1 MKCVLLVTESCN
13 LRCKYCYISA
23 GENNAPLA
31 PTQHIMHIIDLLDT
45 IGIKKLIIGGGEPL
59 LREDI
64 FDILDKATAR
74 MPTHLLTNGTL
85 INEKTAKKMALSGI
99 DGVSI
104 SLDSPMPKV
113 HDELRDGSFTS
124 VINGIK
130 LCVKEGLN
138 VDVAACVTT
147 KNFDYALDLILFAEN
162 IGATSITFEGLNPVG
177 RGKDC
182 ANLALTARQTD
193 TFLQTIYEILHDIKP
208 NIKVVVFDPQWVRWD
223 RSAMGCEVGK
233 TFFGLRSNG
242 DILPCTNLPITLG
255 NILEDDFSAIWN
267 CEMMNALR
275 TKRNGGCNTC
285 QYRDRCGGCRSKA
298 YAAGDIF
305 GSDPSCSQAP
315 EEEEVRQW

>member
-1 MKCVLLVTESCN
+1 MKCVMMVTGSCN

-23 GENNAPLA
+23 GENNVPAI
-31 PTQHIMHIIDLLDT
+31 PTQHIMHMIDLLGT

-59 LREDI
+59 LRGDI
-64 FDILDKATAR
+64 FDILDRGVAR

-85 INEKTAKKMALSGI
+85 INEKTAQKLALSGI

-113 HDELRDGSFTS
+113 HDELRDGSFS
-124 VINGIK
+124 AVINGVK

-147 KNFDYALDLILFAEN
+147 KNFGYPMDLIRFAEN
-162 IGATSITFEGLNPVG
+162 IDATSITFEGFNPVG
-177 RGKDC
+177 RGKNC
-182 ANLALTARQTD
+182 ANLALTPKQTD

-208 NIKVVVFDPQWVRWD
+208 DVKIIMFYPQWVRWD
-223 RSAMGCEVGK
+223 DDAMGCEAGK
-233 TFFGLRSNG
+233 NFFGLRPNG
-242 DILPCTNLPITLG
+242 DMLPCTNLPITIG

-267 CEMMNALR
+267 CELMNDLR
-275 TKRNGGCNTC
+275 TKRNGGCNAC
-285 QYRDRCGGCRSKA
+285 QYRERCGGCRSKA

-305 GSDPSCSQAP
+305 GSDPSCLLA
-315 EEEEVRQW
+315 EKLEVR

>member
-1 MKCVLLVTESCN
+1 MKCVMMVTGSCN

-23 GENNAPLA
+23 GKIDVPAI
-31 PTQHIMHIIDLLDT
+31 PTQHIMHMIDLLGT

-59 LREDI
+59 LRGDI
-64 FDILDKATAR
+64 FDILDRGVAR

-85 INEKTAKKMALSGI
+85 INEKTAQKLALSGI

-104 SLDSPMPKV
+104 SLDSATPKV
-113 HDELRDGSFTS
+113 HDELRDESFS
-124 VINGIK
+124 AVINSIK
-130 LCVKEGLN
+130 LCVKERLN

-147 KNFDYALDLILFAEN
+147 KNFGYALDLIRFAEN

-182 ANLALTARQTD
+182 ADLALTPKQTD

-208 NIKVVVFDPQWVRWD
+208 KIKITMFYPQWVRWD
-223 RSAMGCEVGK
+223 DDAMGCEAGK
-233 TFFGLRSNG
+233 NFFGLRPNG
-242 DILPCTNLPITLG
+242 DMLPCTNLPITIG

-267 CEMMNALR
+267 CELMNDLR
-275 TKRNGGCNTC
+275 TKRNGGCNAC
-285 QYRDRCGGCRSKA
+285 QYRERCGGCRSKA

-305 GSDPSCSQAP
+305 GSDPSCSLAQ
-315 EEEEVRQW
+315 EEVVR